1 MALDGKVLAR
11 AKRTLA
17 DRRKSNEDRHESRLI
32 RAYEKNPRIRELDL
46 QLRLTMLEL
55 AGFASGLNGNT
66 SVEDIHSRN
75 IQLQNERK
83 SELVRAGFSENYLD
97 EQHVCEKCGDTGFAE
112 NAICDCLNK
121 LYKEEQKAS
130 LTNLF
135 KLGDETFDNFNLL
148 YYDETLTTDFGVFF
162 PRESMKIVFDTCVEY
177 AHKFGEGSQN
187 LLFLGATGLGK
198 TYLSACIARVVAESG
213 YSVVYDMATVIFS
226 KFEDVKFSRTD
237 DLEDKRDEIKR
248 YLECDLLIIDDLG
261 TELVTAFTIATLYE
275 VINTRLITGKST
287 IVSSNFTVDDLYNR
301 YSEQIAS
308 RLEGEYH
315 VLKFYGD
322 DVRKKKNM
330 V

>member
-1 MALDGKVLAR
+1 LD
-11 AKRTLA
+11 
-17 DRRKSNEDRHESRLI
+17 
-32 RAYEKNPRIRELDL
+32 
-46 QLRLTMLEL
+46 
-55 AGFASGLNGNT
+55 
-66 SVEDIHSRN
+66 
-75 IQLQNERK
+75 
-83 SELVRAGFSENYLD
+83 
-97 EQHVCEKCGDTGFAE
+97 
-112 NAICDCLNK
+112 K

-148 YYDETLTTDFGVFF
+148 FYDETLVTDSGTIF

-198 TYLSACIARVVAESG
+198 TYLSACIARVVAERG
-213 YSVVYDMATVIFS
+213 HSVVYDMATVIFS

-248 YLECDLLIIDDLG
+248 YLECELLIIDDLG
-261 TELVTAFTIATLYE
+261 TELVTAFTVATLYE

-287 IVSSNFTVDDLYNR
+287 IVSSNLTVDDLYSR

-322 DVRKKKNM
+322 DVRKKKNLM
-330 V
+330 